1 MSLWNSMA
9 QTNIKDTYAD
19 ISQIAVKKTIASQ
32 VICDA
37 ETRESE
43 KENEKLFRCSFCE
56 AISDGC
62 WQTLPHLVWSVFTFF
77 FFISYSAGTQTLTLA
92 YLQEPSPWKWTL
104 HFTMLTVILYLNW
117 MSFHSLSLSPSRF
130 ISGLCSFLRW
140 LPISICQNKINNIWN
155 EFPMRYIWK

>member
-77 FFISYSAGTQTLTLA
+77 FFHFVFSRNTNTHFGLFTGAITLKMDSAFYNA
-92 YLQEPSPWKWTL
+92 HC
-104 HFTMLTVILYLNW
+104 HFIFELNVF
-117 MSFHSLSLSPSRF
+117 SFSVT
-130 ISGLCSFLRW
+130 
-140 LPISICQNKINNIWN
+140 LPISLYLWSLLLLAVAANFDLPK
-155 EFPMRYIWK
+155 